1 MPIFRNIG
9 GNVMRTGAV
18 GRWTAD
24 SFTATYGMGAFVP
37 FRIVVGGFHPT
48 GKGKYPKALKEHD
61 V

>member
-1 MPIFRNIG
+1 
-9 GNVMRTGAV
+9 MRTGAV